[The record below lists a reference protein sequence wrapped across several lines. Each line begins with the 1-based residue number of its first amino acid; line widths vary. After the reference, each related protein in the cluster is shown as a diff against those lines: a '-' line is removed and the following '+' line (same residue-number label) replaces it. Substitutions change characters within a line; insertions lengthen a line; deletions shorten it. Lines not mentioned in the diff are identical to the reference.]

1 MKSKPDKFRRMQRDG
16 VIETQDDHIL
26 GKVARGEPGAVRA
39 CVDQYGALVWSLAL
53 KRTRTRD
60 EAEDAVQEIFLDLW
74 RSAERYNPSLSTEAG
89 FVALI
94 ARRRL
99 IDMARKTA
107 RRPELT
113 SMPEGL
119 ESATDDHVRLQTR
132 VEASE
137 VLEVVRSL
145 PEKQQ
150 QMIQL
155 SIIDGLS
162 HSQISDRTGIP
173 LGTVKS
179 NIRRGIAEVRRRMV
193 GDFVAQGGAA

>member
-1 MKSKPDKFRRMQRDG
+1 MQRDEG
-16 VIETQDDHIL
+16 VATKDDHLL

-74 RSAERYNPSLSTEAG
+74 RSAKRFDPSLSSEAG
-89 FVALI
+89 FIALI

-99 IDMARKTA
+99 IDMARKKA

-113 SMPEGL
+113 SIPDGL
-119 ESATDDHVRLQTR
+119 ESATDEHERLQRR
-132 VEASE
+132 VEASQ

-145 PEKQQ
+145 PDKQQ
-150 QMIQL
+150 RMIEL
-155 SIIDGLS
+155 SLIEGLS
-162 HSQISDRTGIP
+162 HSQISDKTGVP

-179 NIRRGIAEVRRRMV
+179 NIRRGIAEVRRQIV
-193 GDFVAQGGAA
+193 GDLAAQGGAA